1 MHQVSARSLSKSPQ
15 YTAMRR
21 ILAELQAHPLAWA
34 FLQPVNGDEVADYYS
49 VIKQPMGTSVRFGAL
64 FTPHHK
70 FFFTLRTDFSTMEH
84 KLETS
89 QYQSMDAF
97 VADAKLVFR
106 NCRNYNQE
114 GSIYVRNANKLEKA
128 LTDMLEKIEVD

>member
-1 MHQVSARSLSKSPQ
+1 METKLLITTPLSSNLWV
-15 YTAMRR
+15 RLFD
-21 ILAELQAHPLAWA
+21 LAH
-34 FLQPVNGDEVADYYS
+34 
-49 VIKQPMGTSVRFGAL
+49 

-128 LTDMLEKIEVD
+128 LIDMLEKIEVD